1 MLAHET
7 ARLSVGSSSV
17 RLFFFHTFGIMSAQ
31 EDRVRVGLGQVTVW
45 ASLGHL
51 DGLRGGPRGSFI
63 QEMRGNTKFLFMEI
77 GANQASGS
85 FTCRTSCTQGRERG
99 GS

>member
-1 MLAHET
+1 
-7 ARLSVGSSSV
+7 
-17 RLFFFHTFGIMSAQ
+17 MSAQ
-31 EDRVRVGLGQVTVW
+31 EDRVRVVQVTVW
-45 ASLGHL
+45 ARLGHL

-85 FTCRTSCTQGRERG
+85 FICRASCTQGRERG
-99 GS
+99 RS